1 MYGDDTHL
9 VLFIFKVFFRHW
21 PIKRHSSCPVSGR
34 PLERESRSQWVA
46 PSLLGHQGVGD
57 WARIPALSAT
67 VSHLGAAFAFPWSS
81 LLCHGHEGC
90 TGPMTFKPL
99 HFFHSV
105 HGATHWMSSVLRC
118 IFFFTFEHLWN
129 PYASYNWWRI
139 ILQWEVFSFLL
150 VHKIIVWHT
159 IVIVCRPLL
168 KYDIA
173 TLSRT
178 YSFVVYFFLI
188 F

>member
-34 PLERESRSQWVA
+34 PLERESRSEWAA

-57 WARIPALSAT
+57 RARIPALQAT

-118 IFFFTFEHLWN
+118 IFFSHSNIREIHMHLTTDEGSCFN
-129 PYASYNWWRI
+129 GKCFPSYWYI
-139 ILQWEVFSFLL
+139 
-150 VHKIIVWHT
+150 K
-159 IVIVCRPLL
+159 
-168 KYDIA
+168 
-173 TLSRT
+173 
-178 YSFVVYFFLI
+178 
-188 F
+188 